1 MKPLGTLILV
11 KPFDKEME
19 RDGIT
24 LTATGVHQ
32 PEKGTIKEIG
42 DAINTVAVGDDIIF
56 RKDAFTKIVID
67 GVDHLLMD
75 IKSCY
80 AIM

>member
-19 RDGIT
+19 REGIT
-24 LTATGVHQ
+24 ITSTGLHQ
-32 PEKGTIKEIG
+32 PEKGTVEEIG
-42 DAINTVAVGDDIIF
+42 DTIYTVKKGDEIIF
-56 RKDAFTKIVID
+56 RKDAFTKISKD
-67 GVDHLLMD
+67 GIEYLLMD